1 MNKLKYEHLYLKSFD
16 TDNGV
21 YSVSINSITG
31 KSDTAIIFFKPT
43 EYAYPEEMYGD
54 IVGKIYYTPDNNKL
68 MQNPTDDYI
77 PIDVLEYAISI
88 AKTHIYC
95 KGDTSKIDEKIQ
107 WLELQISAHK
117 QMIKLFGDNSLMIAN
132 LQSHI
137 EIHQEEIQDLIREK
151 NKVQYE

>member
-1 MNKLKYEHLYLKSFD
+1 MSKLKYEHLYLKSFD
-16 TDNGV
+16 TDDGV
-21 YSVSINSITG
+21 YSVSLNSITG
-31 KSDTAIIFFKPT
+31 QSDTVIIFFKPT
-43 EYAYPEEMYGD
+43 EYGYPEEIYGD

-95 KGDTSKIDEKIQ
+95 KGDTSKIDAKIQ
-107 WLELQISAHK
+107 WLELQISAYEKMKEQVSMH
-117 QMIKLFGDNSLMIAN
+117 SLMRDN